1 VRRHPWPAALALF
14 ILAGA
19 LVGGLGTVPG
29 MGLPGAIAI
38 MPATPIPLLLSG
50 GADPCP
56 RDSAWGFAII
66 MTWAVGALL
75 PVAWMVT
82 RRWHGLLR
90 GLSYALIWPGMASL
104 GALLLHRLVF

>member
-1 VRRHPWPAALALF
+1 
-14 ILAGA
+14 
-19 LVGGLGTVPG
+19 

-50 GADPCP
+50 GADPYP
-56 RDSAWGFAII
+56 RYSTWGFAII

-75 PVAWMVT
+75 PVAWMGI